1 MVKYSKSY
9 LELAVTDVTGLG
21 DKLPEPEPCSG
32 FPMPVVGIYLCYASS
47 PALPG
52 RGTLS
57 QSIAAV

>member
-1 MVKYSKSY
+1 
-9 LELAVTDVTGLG
+9 VTDVTGLS

-32 FPMPVVGIYLCYASS
+32 FLMLVVGIYFLCYASS

-52 RGTLS
+52 RGILS